1 MTMALRTPTV
11 IALVVVLSAAVA
23 SPPASA
29 SRAALRRTVA
39 SSGGGDGSGSIG
51 RVSLHNGNGKRNVNT
66 STILSP
72 TVNRGGLQI
81 ANTDTAG
88 TTITKVNAHKNKF
101 CCSHRHRH
109 RRRR

>member
-1 MTMALRTPTV
+1 MALRTPTV
-11 IALVVVLSAAVA
+11 IALMVVLSAAVA

-29 SRAALRRTVA
+29 SRAALRRTGA
-39 SSGGGDGSGSIG
+39 SGGVDGDGSGSIG

-66 STILSP
+66 SSILSP

-81 ANTDTAG
+81 ANTNTAG